1 MLTDTHSH
9 IHDRETYNWAL
20 KNHKKENPED
30 WTPDKLLSR
39 AKANGIHRIICVGT
53 TEKDSLEAADFAK
66 RYTSEDLRLYSSY
79 GIHPDSA
86 EGFDIGIFS
95 EHKTKNPL
103 FRGLHKTVPST
114 RRDAAQACLEAQ
126 DAKRRIFRRSENI
139 PISNPII
146 AIGEVGL
153 DYHNGSGNRNAQIK
167 LFEQM
172 LALAKDLD
180 LPLIFHV
187 RDAFSDFFSIVD
199 NFHIKRAVVHSFSD
213 TKPTLEQCLDHDF
226 YIGVNGLATFA
237 KDLPLPPLER
247 ILLETDAPF
256 LTPTPFRGKI
266 NESANISLIAQY
278 LSDKL
283 GVSYV
288 QISKETEKNAEELFH
303 FDARS

>member
-86 EGFDIGIFS
+86 EGFDIG
-95 EHKTKNPL
+95 
-103 FRGLHKTVPST
+103 
-114 RRDAAQACLEAQ
+114 
-126 DAKRRIFRRSENI
+126 IFRRSENI